1 MTNYNDASI
10 TAIFV
15 SQTGSPS
22 VQDDAP
28 NSPNPSGQFDVTLE
42 MVAGNGLASGDYTVS
57 ITCADLSAV
66 TQAPASLIPGT
77 LNGAGEFG
85 SATWTHVGNYW
96 TFERTQAVNG
106 TAPRG
111 GGGHVYQYTVTLVSK
126 NGDVVSIKQSD
137 PFVLV

>member
-1 MTNYNDASI
+1 MTNYNDAAI

-66 TQAPASLIPGT
+66 AQAPASLIPGT
-77 LNGAGEFG
+77 SRVVRRDRMITG
-85 SATWTHVGNYW
+85 TDRRRTCDGNL
-96 TFERTQAVNG
+96 T
-106 TAPRG
+106 PR
-111 GGGHVYQYTVTLVSK
+111 
-126 NGDVVSIKQSD
+126 NRMC
-137 PFVLV
+137 